1 LKVHIPACGGNA
13 LFSVRW
19 KEWRRS
25 RIVSRSSWAGLHRYA
40 KHCGQEANPPVSLE
54 GDVEVT
60 IRHVQSGDA
69 AAPAQLM
76 CELGYE
82 TTKSDMQM
90 RVARMATD
98 ERYRTFVAVRD
109 GKVCGM
115 IGTFAY
121 YSFGHNNP
129 CGRIVALV
137 VRKDSRRLAFGGGW
151 SWRWKK
157 TLSDEASSAS
167 PWIHGLREK
176 TRTRFMSARLR
187 TKRVAICEA
196 TCSD

>member
-1 LKVHIPACGGNA
+1 MPSKG
-13 LFSVRW
+13 LFN
-19 KEWRRS
+19 
-25 RIVSRSSWAGLHRYA
+25 L
-40 KHCGQEANPPVSLE
+40 
-54 GDVEVT
+54 T
-60 IRHVQSGDA
+60 IRAAEINDA
-69 AAPAQLM
+69 AALAQLM

-90 RVARMATD
+90 RVARIATD
-98 ERYRTFVAVRD
+98 ERYRTFVAVRE

-137 VRKDSRRLAFGGGW
+137 VRKDSRWLAFGGGW
-151 SWRWKK
+151 SWQWKK

-167 PWIHGLREK
+167 PWICDLLEK
-176 TRTRFMSARLR
+176 MPTSFTS
-187 TKRVAICEA
+187 
-196 TCSD
+196 CSVTSETGGDL

>member
-1 LKVHIPACGGNA
+1 
-13 LFSVRW
+13 
-19 KEWRRS
+19 
-25 RIVSRSSWAGLHRYA
+25 
-40 KHCGQEANPPVSLE
+40 
-54 GDVEVT
+54 
-60 IRHVQSGDA
+60 VQSGDA
-69 AAPAQLM
+69 AALAQLM

-90 RVARMATD
+90 RVARIATD

-187 TKRVAICEA
+187 TKRVAICGNLQRPTDGPRCGKIA
-196 TCSD
+196 VSLRLRKVGNWNSKRTLR